1 MAKSNHVRVGEA
13 LELLNKG
20 LRPFVERELQAV
32 HGDNWQEIAASSFPL
47 PAPRFPL

>member
-20 LRPFVERELQAV
+20 LCPFVERGIRVPTSHRVLQA
-32 HGDNWQEIAASSFPL
+32 HLHHRRITE
-47 PAPRFPL
+47 AP